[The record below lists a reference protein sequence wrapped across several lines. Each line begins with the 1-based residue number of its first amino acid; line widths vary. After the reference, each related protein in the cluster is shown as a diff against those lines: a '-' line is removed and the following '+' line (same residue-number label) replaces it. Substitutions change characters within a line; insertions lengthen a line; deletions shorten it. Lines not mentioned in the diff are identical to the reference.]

1 MVDER
6 LTPACAVVLHG
17 GDSASGLADI
27 LHQFLVQTLEGDPA
41 RARRAARLRGALL
54 FRAAEDPA
62 VCVRIDFAG
71 GRVDIAD
78 HTALRPRAA
87 EGRGSLRVSGS
98 EEPGIP
104 EITGDFITI
113 AHLTTG
119 EEGPFRLLLARRLR
133 VRLRWRRGPFLV
145 RALRLMQLPPAQPRR
160 RRGILVLAAVALV
173 TAAALLAWMLATRG
187 G

>member
-1 MVDER
+1 M
-6 LTPACAVVLHG
+6 VLHG
-17 GDSASGLADI
+17 GDSASGLADM
-27 LHQFLVQTLEGDPA
+27 LHQFLTQTLEGDPG

-54 FRAAEDPA
+54 FCAAEDPA

-71 GRVDIAD
+71 GRVDVTD
-78 HTALRPRAA
+78 HQGQVDGLPM
-87 EGRGSLRVSGS
+87 
-98 EEPGIP
+98 
-104 EITGDFITI
+104 ITSDFITT

-145 RALRLMQLPPAQPRR
+145 RALRIMQLPAPQPVRR
-160 RRGILVLAAVALV
+160 RRRLYLVAAVLV
-173 TAAALLAWMLATRG
+173 AAAALTVWMLATRG